1 MKMKKVMDGGCQSP
15 AGELAETKSVAVLH
29 VEVNAY
35 AEDGYL

>member
-1 MKMKKVMDGGCQSP
+1 MRMKKVIDGLPKPC
-15 AGELAETKSVAVLH
+15 GELAETKSVAVFH